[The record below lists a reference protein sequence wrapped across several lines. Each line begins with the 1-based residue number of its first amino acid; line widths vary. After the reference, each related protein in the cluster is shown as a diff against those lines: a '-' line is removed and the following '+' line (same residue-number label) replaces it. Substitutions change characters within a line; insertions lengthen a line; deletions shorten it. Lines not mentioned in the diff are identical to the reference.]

1 MINSKRTEI
10 ISILIMSLLLLF
22 VGFMQSWSL
31 SFSILNMC
39 IISAIMSMGI
49 NMQWGYAGIFNVGIM
64 GFTALGGLAAV
75 LVSHAPIN
83 EAWSAGGM
91 GIMISFLLIVLI
103 SLIVYWVNKR
113 LKNNKKKY
121 WIITLVIVIGLILVK
136 IVYHPSVTAIE
147 AVNPTLTGF
156 LGGMGLPIIFSW
168 IVGGLFAAGVAFAI
182 GKITLGLRSDY
193 LAIATLGISE
203 IIIAVLKSEEWLAR
217 GVKNVVGLKRPVPYE
232 IDLQQTEWFIASVK
246 YFNESNLS
254 DIVDKLEYEKFL
266 NQLVIESSIIF
277 VKICYAILFFVV
289 LLIILYLANKAQIS
303 PWGRMMRAI
312 RDNEVSANAMG
323 KDVVKRHLQVF
334 VIGSG
339 VVGIAGAMLITLDS
353 IFTPVSFQPLR
364 YTFLIWIMVIVGGSG
379 NNLGAILGGF
389 IIWFTWIEAAPA
401 SQFIINILTSG
412 LEDNNSFKIHLI
424 NSIPYF
430 RYLIMGAILLLIMRY
445 RPKGIL
451 PEKSSSQ
458 I

>member
-1 MINSKRTEI
+1 MKKSNRVEI
-10 ISILIMSLLLLF
+10 LSILIMLLLLLF
-22 VGFMQSWSL
+22 VGFLQSWSL
-31 SFSILNMC
+31 TFSILNMC

-75 LVSHAPIN
+75 LVSHAPIA
-83 EAWSAGGM
+83 EAWSAGGL
-91 GIMISFLLIVLI
+91 GIMICFVLLVLT
-103 SLIVYWVNKR
+103 SLIVYWINKK
-113 LKNNKKKY
+113 LKNNKNKY
-121 WIITLVIVIGLILVK
+121 WIITLVIIIGLIVIRL
-136 IVYHPSVTAIE
+136 IYHPSVLAIE

-168 IVGGLFAAGVAFAI
+168 IVGGLFAAAVAFAI

-203 IIIAVLKSEEWLAR
+203 IIIAVLKSEEWLSR

-232 IDLQQTEWFIASVK
+232 IDLQQTDWFISAVQYLNK
-246 YFNESNLS
+246 SNLLEL
-254 DIVDKLEYEKFL
+254 VDKLEYEKVL
-266 NQLVIESSIIF
+266 NQLVIDSSIIF
-277 VKICYAILFFVV
+277 VKICYAILFSIV

-323 KDVVKRHLQVF
+323 KDVVSRHLQIF

-401 SQFIINILTSG
+401 SQFVINILTSG
-412 LEDNNSFKIHLI
+412 LEDNNEFKIHLI
-424 NSIPYF
+424 DSIPYF

-451 PEKSSSQ
+451 PEKIRYS
-458 I
+458 

>member
-1 MINSKRTEI
+1 MIKSNRLEI
-10 ISILIMSLLLLF
+10 LSILIMSLLLLF
-22 VGFMQSWSL
+22 VGFLQSWSL

-75 LVSHAPIN
+75 LVSHAPIT
-83 EAWSAGGM
+83 EAWSAGGL
-91 GIMISFLLIVLI
+91 GIMISFLILVLI
-103 SLIVYWVNKR
+103 SLIVYWINRK
-113 LKNNKKKY
+113 LKTNKKKY
-121 WIITLVIVIGLILVK
+121 WIITLVIIIGLIIVK
-136 IVYHPSVTAIE
+136 LIYHPSVLAIE

-168 IVGGLFAAGVAFAI
+168 IVGGFFAAAVAFVI

-203 IIIAVLKSEEWLAR
+203 IIIAVLKSEEWLSR

-232 IDLQQTEWFIASVK
+232 IDLQQTEWFISAVQYLNRS
-246 YFNESNLS
+246 YLLN
-254 DIVDKLEYEKFL
+254 IIDKLNYEKVL
-266 NQLVIESSIIF
+266 NQLVIDSSIIF
-277 VKICYAILFFVV
+277 VKICYATLFSIV

-312 RDNEVSANAMG
+312 RDNETSANAMG
-323 KDVVKRHLQVF
+323 KDVVKRHLQIF

-353 IFTPVSFQPLR
+353 LFTPISFQPLR

-401 SQFIINILTSG
+401 SQFVINILTSG
-412 LEDNNSFKIHLI
+412 LEDNNSFKIHLL

-430 RYLIMGAILLLIMRY
+430 RYLIMGVILLLIMRF
-445 RPKGIL
+445 RPKGII
-451 PEKSSSQ
+451 PEKIRYS
-458 I
+458 

>member
-1 MINSKRTEI
+1 MTNSKRTEI
-10 ISILIMSLLLLF
+10 LSILIMSLLLLF

-246 YFNESNLS
+246 YFYESHLS
-254 DIVDKLEYEKFL
+254 EIVDKLEYEKIL

-401 SQFIINILTSG
+401 SQFVINILTSG
-412 LEDNNSFKIHLI
+412 LEDNNTFKIHLL

-430 RYLIMGAILLLIMRY
+430 RYLIMGTILLLIMRY

-451 PEKSSSQ
+451 PEKIRYS
-458 I
+458 

>member
-10 ISILIMSLLLLF
+10 LSILIMSLLLLF

-39 IISAIMSMGI
+39 IISAVMSMGI

-103 SLIVYWVNKR
+103 SLIVYWVNNR

-246 YFNESNLS
+246 YFNESHLS
-254 DIVDKLEYEKFL
+254 EIVDKLEYEKFL

-412 LEDNNSFKIHLI
+412 LEDTNSFKIHLI

-430 RYLIMGAILLLIMRY
+430 RYLIMGTILLLIMRY

-451 PEKSSSQ
+451 PEKIRYS
-458 I
+458 